1 MARQNEFV
9 NYLLELLQAFGNVS
23 AKALFGGH
31 GIYRDGLIFGVVI
44 DDTFYLK
51 ADEINRGQFDARG
64 LAPFVYES
72 KSKGKQVSLGYYQC
86 PADALESAVLMAEW
100 AGSGYGAALRAAAR
114 KQLTNKRA
122 TRKSG

>member
-1 MARQNEFV
+1 MVRQNEFV
-9 NYLLELLQAFGNVS
+9 NYLLELLQVFGNVS

-51 ADEINRGQFDARG
+51 ADEINRGQFDACG
-64 LAPFVYES
+64 LVPFVYES
-72 KSKGKQVSLGYYQC
+72 KSKGKQVSLGYFQC
-86 PADALESAVLMAEW
+86 PEDALESAVLMAEW

-114 KQLTNKRA
+114 KQATNKRA

>member
-23 AKALFGGH
+23 TKALFGGH
-31 GIYRDGLIFGVVI
+31 GIYRDGLIFGVVF

-64 LAPFVYES
+64 LVPFVYES
-72 KSKGKQVSLGYYQC
+72 NSKEKQVSLGYFQC
-86 PADALESAVLMAEW
+86 PEDALESAVLMAEW

-114 KQLTNKRA
+114 KQATNKRA
-122 TRKSG
+122 NRKSR

>member
-1 MARQNEFV
+1 MVRQNEFV
-9 NYLLELLQAFGNVS
+9 NYLLELLPAFGNVS

-86 PADALESAVLMAEW
+86 PADALESPVLMAEW
-100 AGSGYGAALRAAAR
+100 AGSGYGAALRAAAK